1 MKNGKASIAFPI
13 LIIAI
18 GIGWLLTTHNLLPGV
33 DWIWIL
39 SLGVLGGS
47 TLAVWGI
54 DKVAIVVGPFLIVCT
69 FLSLLGQTGRMSVDT
84 EVPLLVTLAGV
95 LMLVSRCLP
104 VPVPKWM
111 IEARKANED

>member
-1 MKNGKASIAFPI
+1 MKNGKACIAFPI

-69 FLSLLGQTGRMSVDT
+69 FLSLLGQTGRMSVCGHRGSVAGDSRRCAN
-84 EVPLLVTLAGV
+84 AGV
-95 LMLVSRCLP
+95 ALSSRSRAQMDDRSEEG
-104 VPVPKWM
+104 K
-111 IEARKANED
+111 

>member
-39 SLGVLGGS
+39 NLGVLGGL
-47 TLAVWGI
+47 TLAVW
-54 DKVAIVVGPFLIVCT
+54 AST
-69 FLSLLGQTGRMSVDT
+69 RW
-84 EVPLLVTLAGV
+84 PLL
-95 LMLVSRCLP
+95 
-104 VPVPKWM
+104 
-111 IEARKANED
+111 